1 MKLTLQAV
9 QMIIYLIE
17 QQMLFNE
24 VIESLELIT
33 GKDTG

>member
-24 VIESLELIT
+24 VVESLELVT